1 MSEKNVKVVILNPS
15 SKIIE
20 KEIPDTFH
28 VDFFDYSKIQ
38 SIFTNKG
45 DNNIERYC
53 SWTLDDSTISLFG
66 WKSGKEKNI
75 NKTEIPPPEDT
86 DLYYGDLLF
95 IKSENENKQI
105 VDFTKKDYEKF
116 YNTAF
121 DGFESLGSED
131 SYSEGELE
139 EPNEYDSDDSF
150 IDNSEQEDLF
160 IVNDDDYVLED
171 EEEESDE
178 ESEEDEDEDED
189 EEDEESEAEE
199 ELEEESFDSSELC
212 SNTSSSD
219 LTITDEDEPN
229 KKI

>member
-1 MSEKNVKVVILNPS
+1 MSEKKVKVVILNPS
-15 SKIIE
+15 SKILE
-20 KEIPDTFH
+20 KEISENLQ
-28 VDFFDYSKIQ
+28 VDFFEYSKIE
-38 SIFTNKG
+38 SIFSNKG
-45 DNNIERYC
+45 SDDLKRYC

-95 IKSENENKQI
+95 IKTENENKQI
-105 VDFTKKDYEKF
+105 VDFTKKDYEIF

-150 IDNSEQEDLF
+150 IDNSEQADLF
-160 IVNDDDYVLED
+160 SINDEDYVLED
-171 EEEESDE
+171 EDEESDE
-178 ESEEDEDEDED
+178 SDSDG
-189 EEDEESEAEE
+189 
-199 ELEEESFDSSELC
+199 EEESFDSSELC

-219 LTITDEDEPN
+219 IIITDEDEPEPE
-229 KKI
+229 KK